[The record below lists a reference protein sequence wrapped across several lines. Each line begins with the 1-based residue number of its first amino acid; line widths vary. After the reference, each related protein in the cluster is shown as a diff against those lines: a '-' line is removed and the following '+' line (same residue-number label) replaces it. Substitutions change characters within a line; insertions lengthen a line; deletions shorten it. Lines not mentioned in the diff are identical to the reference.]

1 MYLHTYLCMPPPPGV
16 FLCFSAGWVGLDWV
30 GGAGRLQ
37 MQVPYH
43 THIHTHRYTHPH
55 IHTYIDRYTLWLLDA
70 HISMEGETLQR
81 WRMAGGL
88 ALLLPF
94 PCGCYCTRLYTL
106 QTHLRSGG
114 GASGKKK
121 KKTHSTSTLSLSLQV
136 RGDKVGH
143 SSSPHGSH
151 RITHTQTQVRH
162 YS

>member
-1 MYLHTYLCMPPPPGV
+1 MHAPPPPGFFFV
-16 FLCFSAGWVGLDWV
+16 FLLAGLDWI
-30 GGAGRLQ
+30 GLGELEGCRCR
-37 MQVPYH
+37 YRI
-43 THIHTHRYTHPH
+43 IHTYTRIDMYTHPH

-121 KKTHSTSTLSLSLQV
+121 KKTHSTSTLSLSLSKYAGT
-136 RGDKVGH
+136 R
-143 SSSPHGSH
+143 
-151 RITHTQTQVRH
+151 
-162 YS
+162 